1 MPGDGSSAF
10 EIRISENCPRG
21 FETRM
26 PENRPREFE
35 IRIPG
40 DGSFAFEIRT
50 PENRP
55 RALNDVQGCRGG
67 GEDGQDL
74 MTILAFLSGSST

>member
-1 MPGDGSSAF
+1 MPGDGSFA
-10 EIRISENCPRG
+10 
-21 FETRM
+21 FETRAS
-26 PENRPREFE
+26 ENRPRAFE

-40 DGSFAFEIRT
+40 DGSFAFEIRMPENRPREFEIRT
-50 PENRP
+50 PQNRP

>member
-1 MPGDGSSAF
+1 MPGDGSFAF
-10 EIRISENCPRG
+10 ETRASENRPRV
-21 FETRM
+21 FEIRM

-35 IRIPG
+35 IR
-40 DGSFAFEIRT
+40 T
-50 PENRP
+50 PQNRP